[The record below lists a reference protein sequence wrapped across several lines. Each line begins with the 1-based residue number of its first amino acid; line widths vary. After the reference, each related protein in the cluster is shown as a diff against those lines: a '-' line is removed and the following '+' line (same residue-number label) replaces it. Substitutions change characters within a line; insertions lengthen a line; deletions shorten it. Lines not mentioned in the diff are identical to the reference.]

1 MTALFEY
8 LHTVQSIWVA
18 NLEYQVKQGWLWLDP
33 LLTLL
38 RDYFF
43 ETMVVV
49 TVIILYTIIF
59 SAISLYGRRPQDKKI
74 TYTDE
79 FKNLVKGIDLHLGE
93 DSKKSSAK
101 IKPTKTED

>member
-1 MTALFEY
+1 MTTLFEY
-8 LHTVQSIWVA
+8 LHTLQSIWVA

-33 LLTLL
+33 LLSLL

-43 ETMVVV
+43 ETTVVV

-59 SAISLYGRRPQDKKI
+59 SAISFYSQQPQDKKI

-79 FKNLVKGIDLHLGE
+79 FKSLVKGIDLHLGE

-101 IKPTKTED
+101 IKPTKTEE

>member
-1 MTALFEY
+1 
-8 LHTVQSIWVA
+8 
-18 NLEYQVKQGWLWLDP
+18 
-33 LLTLL
+33 LL

-43 ETMVVV
+43 ETTVVV
-49 TVIILYTIIF
+49 SVIILYTIIF
-59 SAISLYGRRPQDKKI
+59 SAISLYGRRPHDKKI